1 VDRNH
6 SGRRRGEAG
15 FTLIDT
21 LMTVAIFGI
30 IAGMAVPLMKD
41 MSGTMRLGQ
50 GAREVERELQSA
62 RLKAV
67 TSNRPLRVRF
77 NCPAAGQY
85 RMVEYVGTSVDTA
98 ADRCVQTKYPYPA
111 TDRDPVTLPNQDGP
125 VRQLDKRLSFATSVK
140 ALEFEPDGS
149 VRIDNGGTGA
159 WAQVTGTPG
168 ATVTIMLGTTTKTI
182 TVNGLG
188 KIQIQ

>member
-1 VDRNH
+1 VDRNL
-6 SGRRRGEAG
+6 SGRRRAEAG

-30 IAGMAVPLMKD
+30 IAAMAVPLMKG
-41 MSGTMRLGQ
+41 MSDTMLLAQ
-50 GAREVERELQSA
+50 GAREVERELQGA

-85 RMVEYVGTSVDTA
+85 RMVEYTATTADTA
-98 ADRCVQTKYPYPA
+98 ADRCTQAKYPYPP

-125 VRQLDKRLSFATSVK
+125 IRQLNKKLSFATSVK

-159 WAQVTGTPG
+159 WSPVTGTPG
-168 ATVTIMLGTTTKTI
+168 ATVTVMRGTTTKSV